1 MTLSKARLFPRSL
14 VLKLLPVQP
23 LPKVSPKKWSK
34 QVPNSTVAEV
44 LPAATASYDKLKF
57 FIDYL
62 NYFMVYGLS
71 FILMILT
78 SSYHRNSRKVYLT
91 IWLLFMFK
99 SLLQIPDTPKFSWV
113 LNNNV
118 LEQFVFEINGFINGT
133 EWKQSIVT
141 IL

>member
-1 MTLSKARLFPRSL
+1 M
-14 VLKLLPVQP
+14 
-23 LPKVSPKKWSK
+23 
-34 QVPNSTVAEV
+34 AEV